1 MIPSPVDFKNSASQ
15 NGYDKDKIDFFLAVI
30 QDHPDFRFKVG
41 KKFAFRPPRTII
53 VGPSEPF
60 SELLF
65 LHEVSH
71 ALCKHESFK
80 MDVDRLK
87 MENEAWD
94 KARELAKK
102 YGLTMDEEIIQEELD
117 TYRDWLHQKSRCP
130 RCDLT
135 RYQTP
140 DGLYHCPRCEM
151 LKQKRS

>member
-15 NGYDKDKIDFFLAVI
+15 NGYDKDKIDFLLAVI
-30 QDHPDFRFKVG
+30 QDHPEFRFKVG
-41 KKFAFRPPRTII
+41 KKFAFRTPRTIT

-71 ALCKHESFK
+71 ALCKHKSFR

-102 YGLTMDEEIIQEELD
+102 YGLTMDEEMIQEELD

-130 RCDLT
+130 RCNLT

-140 DGLYHCPRCEM
+140 DGIYHCPRCEM
-151 LKQKRS
+151 LEQKRS

>member
-1 MIPSPVDFKNSASQ
+1 MILSPADFKNSASQ
-15 NGYDKDKIDFFLAVI
+15 NGYDKDKIDFFLVVI
-30 QDHPDFRFKVG
+30 QDYPEFRFKVG

-71 ALCKHESFK
+71 ALCKHKSFK

-102 YGLTMDEEIIQEELD
+102 YGLAMDEEIIQEELD

-151 LKQKRS
+151 LEQKRS